1 MYTFNKNYGIGE
13 VKGIENG
20 MINIYFEDADL
31 TKKVPFG
38 FVKIYANENDLEN
51 EINPI
56 LSNEQLEEI
65 MLADKKRHE
74 DRMANQSLIAYINE
88 QTSNNCA
95 KSL

>member
-20 MINIYFEDADL
+20 MITIYFEDADL

-88 QTSNNCA
+88 QTSINCA

>member
-1 MYTFNKNYGIGE
+1 MYTFNNNYGIGE
-13 VKGIENG
+13 IKGIENG
-20 MINIYFEDADL
+20 MVTIYFEDADL
-31 TKKVPFG
+31 TKKAPLAL
-38 FVKIYANENDLEN
+38 VKIYDTQDELEKAM
-51 EINPI
+51 NPI
-56 LSNEQLEEI
+56 LSDEELEEI

>member
-1 MYTFNKNYGIGE
+1 MYTFNNNYGIGQ

-20 MINIYFEDADL
+20 MVTIFFEDADL
-31 TKKVPFG
+31 TKKVPLG

-51 EINPI
+51 EMNPI
-56 LSNEQLEEI
+56 LSNEELEEI